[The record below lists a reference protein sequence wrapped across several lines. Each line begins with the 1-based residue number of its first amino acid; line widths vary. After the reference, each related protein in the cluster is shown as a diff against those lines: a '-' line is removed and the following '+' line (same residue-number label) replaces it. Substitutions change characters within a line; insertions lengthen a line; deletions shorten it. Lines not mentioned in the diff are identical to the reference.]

1 MDYGRYADA
10 KRSLDS
16 ALRLRPNDTT
26 TLNDLAWMLAT
37 AKDSR
42 VRDAR
47 RAVALATKACE
58 LDRWSNAFTIDT
70 LAAALAAAA
79 NFSDAVKYQQLAIA
93 KLEPNDRK
101 TQLPAMQQRLQQ
113 YYAGR
118 TE

>member
-1 MDYGRYADA
+1 
-10 KRSLDS
+10 
-16 ALRLRPNDTT
+16 
-26 TLNDLAWMLAT
+26 
-37 AKDSR
+37 
-42 VRDAR
+42 
-47 RAVALATKACE
+47 
-58 LDRWSNAFTIDT
+58 